1 MDFGMFGF
9 VKRAFRMESRLIIL
23 EGQYLVRKVLH
34 QRPFFGGA
42 NFELLPAHSNIPRT
56 H

>member
-1 MDFGMFGF
+1 MMYY
-9 VKRAFRMESRLIIL
+9 VQRAYRVESRSIIL

-34 QRPFFGGA
+34 QRPLFGGA
-42 NFELLPAHSNIPRT
+42 NFELLPAHAYILQK